1 MCFVIYIDVVFANS
15 TCFNYDMITQISK
28 LGERMRK
35 NSYVVTLTYPMPNAL
50 EASVER
56 DAAGNVTRG
65 KVFEIVDQRNYA
77 MSWGIATS
85 FIHKKL

>member
-1 MCFVIYIDVVFANS
+1 
-15 TCFNYDMITQISK
+15 MITQISK

-35 NSYVVTLTYPMPNAL
+35 NSYLVTLTYPLPNAL
-50 EASVER
+50 ETSVER
-56 DAAGNVTRG
+56 DSKGNIIRG

-85 FIHKKL
+85 FIHRKL